1 MNNSF
6 WQFISQLFNK
16 VFNFELDLY
25 GFPLSI
31 KTFIYISFLL
41 FILVRILDNV
51 GKGNLPRKF
60 TQSKKDKPSER
71 KEGGN

>member
-6 WQFISQLFNK
+6 WQFISNLFNT
-16 VFNFELDLY
+16 VFNLEFNLY

-31 KTFIYISFLL
+31 RTFIYISFLL
-41 FILVRILDNV
+41 FILGKVLENV

-60 TQSKKDKPSER
+60 TQSKKDKPSKR

>member
-6 WQFISQLFNK
+6 WQFVSNLFNT
-16 VFNFELDLY
+16 VFNLNFNLY

-41 FILVRILDNV
+41 FILGKVLEQVGNV
-51 GKGNLPRKF
+51 NLPRKF
-60 TQSKKDKPSER
+60 MQSKKDKPQKR